1 MIRASWKASML
12 PTGGLKYAQQGH
24 GAKGSMRAAFAYWQ
38 HAGCGLRAI
47 SGSMHRVSSL
57 QGSIVH

>member
-1 MIRASWKASML
+1 ML

-47 SGSMHRVSSL
+47 SGSMHCISSL